1 VLAVAVFFVAAAR
14 DPGLWSGWW
23 IAAMVG
29 GILAFAGQV
38 LQDFLPVAMSR
49 HDVDSGAG
57 PFSTHLVLLLPLLF
71 ALDWPPPWGRD
82 HRPGVLFLALC
93 VLLVAAWYT
102 GNRII
107 WLAFAAQLGVGILTW
122 HRLPATPREH
132 AAALRRLAVLM
143 AVAIAIAF
151 AASLAERFE
160 RNLLHDTGVPA
171 GLEHDLRPKIWSVA
185 WERFQDAPWLGHGF
199 GREVLA
205 ASFEPLTPKVGHHP
219 VLRHAHDTFIDMAL
233 EVGIVGLAAFL
244 ALLGFLVRRYRAML
258 GDPALAPLGMIGLAL
273 IAGFV
278 VKNLTDDFLHRHNA
292 LVFWS
297 LNAML
302 LGLARSPARAQRPGD

>member
-1 VLAVAVFFVAAAR
+1 MA
-14 DPGLWSGWW
+14 
-23 IAAMVG
+23 G
-29 GILAFAGQV
+29 GAIAFAGQL
-38 LQDFLPVAMSR
+38 LQDFLPFELSR
-49 HDVDSGAG
+49 HEVDSGAG

-82 HRPGVLFLALC
+82 HRPGALFLALC
-93 VLLVAAWYT
+93 ILLIAAWYT

-107 WLAFAAQLGVGILTW
+107 WLAFAAQLGVGMVTW
-122 HRLPATPREH
+122 NRLPETPRDR
-132 AAALRRLAVLM
+132 AAVMRRLAVLL

-160 RNLLHDTGVPA
+160 RNLLHDTGVAP
-171 GLEHDLRPKIWSVA
+171 GLEHDLRPKIWEVA
-185 WERFQDAPWLGHGF
+185 WERFRDAPWVGHGF

-205 ASFEPLTPKVGHHP
+205 PSFEPLTPKVGNHP
-219 VLRHAHDTFIDMAL
+219 VLRHAHDMFIDMAL
-233 EVGIVGLAAFL
+233 EVGMVGLTAFL
-244 ALLGFLVRRYRAML
+244 ALLATLVRRYRQML
-258 GDPALAPLGMIGLAL
+258 DDPGNAPLGMIGLAL

-278 VKNLTDDFLHRHNA
+278 VKNLSDDFLHRHNG

-302 LGLARSPARAQRPGD
+302 LGLARSSPRARVPDED